1 MTEGGARGRVSF
13 LEDNRSHLAD
23 IRFCFHERWT
33 KHLLWGKLKCHDWVR
48 PLWNIVIEK
57 KHCYHRKALVRW
69 LWGKHSPYNIPYFL
83 LDYSWFCLK
92 DGVSCITIG
101 KSICLFVC
109 FTNRVPALISFSS
122 LPWKEECHTANSW
135 GRHINYC
142 LSWVVSLN
150 IKIMRTS
157 QPRIELKFLKF
168 QPTSFLGTHNE
179 GKGPGNE
186 VAYIPR

>member
-1 MTEGGARGRVSF
+1 M
-13 LEDNRSHLAD
+13 
-23 IRFCFHERWT
+23 
-33 KHLLWGKLKCHDWVR
+33 
-48 PLWNIVIEK
+48 
-57 KHCYHRKALVRW
+57 ALVKW

-83 LDYSWFCLK
+83 LDYSWFSLK

-122 LPWKEECHTANSW
+122 LPWKEECPTANSW
-135 GRHINYC
+135 GKHINYC
-142 LSWVVSLN
+142 LSWLVSLN
-150 IKIMRTS
+150 INFMRTS

-168 QPTSFLGTHNE
+168 QPTSFLGTHSE

-186 VAYIPR
+186 VKLLWLLDSDKTSSLTWFTSFWCPHSFLPFSVFFFLNRWSIF